1 MLDNQ
6 HPIQEQALII
16 EQIKRDLDSGRTR
29 LEVKDGHRM
38 YTDGVNTVPLTDVK
52 ETTWNYYKVFMNGGA
67 TKVNDAFKELPRVSL
82 FVGPPD
88 TGKTFR
94 AQQIATECGIPY
106 ILIMARD
113 NLNLET
119 LLEDFTLVDG
129 KPVMKESKAIEYL
142 SGDKEC
148 LIIIDEFNTLL
159 TGVMK
164 TLQPLLDTT
173 SKSFVYKDKIYNKNL
188 NCKFILTLNEKDKG
202 ISVLPDAILSRCFV
216 KYFDKPS
223 LEVLSAWTGVSSEV
237 IKTYQSIYNILK
249 LDTVFGS
256 RQLMN
261 LKGKTVADV
270 ESHLRG
276 LCLLRGLDT
285 AGQISSLEIKQKILK
300 AVNYGQQ

>member
-1 MLDNQ
+1 MDTTITSIFDEKKVL
-6 HPIQEQALII
+6 
-16 EQIKRDLDSGRTR
+16 EQIKADLDAGKIKIETIN
-29 LEVKDGHRM
+29 GHRA
-38 YTDGVNTVPLTDVK
+38 YTNGVCSVPFTTLAETLKNYYYTFIDVK
-52 ETTWNYYKVFMNGGA
+52 QKTENHDF
-67 TKVNDAFKELPRVSL
+67 DILPRVSL

-88 TGKTFR
+88 SGKTYR
-94 AQQIATECGIPY
+94 AQEIAETCNIPH

-119 LLEDFTLVDG
+119 LLEDFTLIDG
-129 KPVMKESKAIEYL
+129 KPVMKESKAINFL
-142 SGDKEC
+142 SGTEDC

-164 TLQPLLDTT
+164 TFQPILDAT
-173 SKSFVYKDKIYNKNL
+173 SKTFLYKDKIYHKNL

-216 KYFDKPS
+216 KYFDKPTAS
-223 LEVLSAWTGVSSEV
+223 VLSDWTG
-237 IKTYQSIYNILK
+237 IPQDTINKLTIIFNTLK
-249 LDTVFGS
+249 LDPVFGS

-261 LKGKTVADV
+261 LKDKTIQEI

-285 AGQISSLEIKQKILK
+285 ANLISSLEIKEKLLSV
-300 AVNYGQQ
+300 VNDGK

>member
-1 MLDNQ
+1 MDATFDEKKVL
-6 HPIQEQALII
+6 
-16 EQIKRDLDSGRTR
+16 EQIKADLDAGEIKIET
-29 LEVKDGHRM
+29 VNGHRA
-38 YTDGVNTVPLTDVK
+38 YTNGVCSVPLTTTA
-52 ETTWNYYKVFMNGGA
+52 ETLKNYYYTFINVKQKNHDF
-67 TKVNDAFKELPRVSL
+67 DILPRVSL

-88 TGKTFR
+88 SGKTYR
-94 AQQIATECGIPY
+94 AQEIAESCNIPH

-129 KPVMKESKAIEYL
+129 KPVMKESKAIEFL
-142 SGDKEC
+142 SGTEQC
-148 LIIIDEFNTLL
+148 LMIIDEFNTLL

-164 TLQPLLDTT
+164 TFQPLLDTT
-173 SKSFVYKDKIYNKNL
+173 SKTFIYKDKVYQKNL

-216 KYFDKPS
+216 RYFDKPS
-223 LEVLSAWTGVSSEV
+223 VEVLSKWTEV
-237 IKTYQSIYNILK
+237 PVGTINLYKGIYNALK

-261 LKGKTVADV
+261 LKDKTVPEI

-285 AGQISSLEIKQKILK
+285 AGQITSLEIKQKILK
-300 AVNYGQQ
+300 VVNNEQ

>member
-1 MLDNQ
+1 MITYNKDN
-6 HPIQEQALII
+6 II
-16 EQIKRDLDSGRTR
+16 EQIKKDITSGKIRT
-29 LEVKDGHRM
+29 EVKDGHRI
-38 YTDGVNTVPLTDVK
+38 YTDGVNSVPLTSAE
-52 ETTWNYYKVFMNGGA
+52 ETTWNYFKMFIEP
-67 TKVNDAFKELPRVSL
+67 TQKTTDAFDALPRVSL
-82 FVGPPD
+82 FVGAPD
-88 TGKTFR
+88 TGKTFL
-94 AQQIATECGIPY
+94 AQSIAEECNVPH

-129 KPVMKESKAIEYL
+129 KPVMKESKAIEFL
-142 SGDKEC
+142 SGTEPC
-148 LIIIDEFNTLL
+148 LMIIDEFNTLL

-164 TLQPLLDTT
+164 TFQPLLDNT
-173 SKSFVYKDKIYNKNL
+173 SKTFIYKDKVYQKNL

-216 KYFDKPS
+216 RYFDKPS
-223 LEVLSAWTGVSSEV
+223 SEILSKWTEVPVEIVNIYKG
-237 IKTYQSIYNILK
+237 IYNALK

-261 LKGKTVADV
+261 LKNKTVPEI

-300 AVNYGQQ
+300 AANSEQ